1 MRRPFLIA
9 LVGVVYLI
17 QLSESRG
24 AGSNAAE
31 EAAIRRSIAAG
42 SFNPLPDH
50 VFWSGAY
57 RRPTVGIERSEFTGG
72 PASLPNRVLGSQR
85 STTTPL
91 RIVVAD
97 SRDLAYEYSR
107 STLEYDLKG
116 GEHRKV
122 EVGVLRV
129 WQKVGG
135 EWREAASFERPY
147 DKDFLP

>member
-1 MRRPFLIA
+1 MRVWI
-9 LVGVVYLI
+9 LVILTVMVC
-17 QLSESRG
+17 RG
-24 AGSNAAE
+24 AGGSAAE
-31 EAAIRRSIAAG
+31 EAAIRRLIAAG
-42 SFNPLPDH
+42 AFNPLPDH

-57 RRPTVGIERSEFTGG
+57 RRPTVGGERSEATGG
-72 PASLPNRVLGSQR
+72 PASLANRVAGSQK
-85 STTTPL
+85 SVTTPM

-97 SRDLAYEYSR
+97 SHDLAYEYSR
-107 STLEYDLKG
+107 STLEYDLKT

-122 EVGVLRV
+122 ETGVLRV